1 MVVRSIMWWVHSR
14 VMLQMCLMMLRTMP
28 RTIGLSCY
36 LAIKTGRVFHKLLF
50 IFLSHYF
57 LRVLLLIKLTSSLKR
72 GFLYLQSQYI
82 IRIPIFGAPQCAA
95 SDICV
100 FSLP

>member
-36 LAIKTGRVFHKLLF
+36 LAIQTGRVFHKLLF

-72 GFLYLQSQYI
+72 DFLYL
-82 IRIPIFGAPQCAA
+82 
-95 SDICV
+95 
-100 FSLP
+100 